1 MAQNGEPSG
10 SIAGADHQSAGQG
23 RLGRQWHSEAGTGI
37 YFTLLLRLNL
47 LLADLP
53 VLTLAVGLAVS
64 QAVKDVTGLN
74 CDLKWPNDLMLNGK
88 KCCGILSE
96 FQEGVVLAGI
106 GLNINQTSFPPPIDS
121 VATSLRM
128 AGGASYNREQLLIRV
143 VEEIDSHVELLEQ
156 RGRGP
161 LLDLFSHASSFVCGK
176 RVEVEQA
183 GRLIR
188 GATDGLSDAGFLY
201 VQSDDGERV
210 LILTG
215 GLRAI

>member
-1 MAQNGEPSG
+1 MAQNGESSG

-47 LLADLP
+47 LFTDLP

-64 QAVKDVTGLN
+64 QAVRDVTGLN
-74 CDLKWPNDLMLNGK
+74 CDLKWPNDLILNGK

-96 FQEGVVLAGI
+96 FQEGVVLTGI
-106 GLNINQTSFPPPIDS
+106 GLNINQATFPPPIDS

-128 AGGASYNREQLLIRV
+128 ASGAFYNREQLLIRV
-143 VEEIDSHVELLEQ
+143 IEEIDLHVELLEQ
-156 RGRGP
+156 RGRAP
-161 LLDLFSHASSFVCGK
+161 LLDLFSHASSFVLGK

-201 VQSDDGERV
+201 VRSDDGERV

-215 GLRAI
+215 GLRVI